1 MQVKT
6 KINSAVD
13 ILVGTICGD
22 ESLPWYNA
30 KNNVFVNFINRF
42 YKISYKFEVQ
52 YLHVVLI
59 SLKLAKTFLGD
70 ESHEIIIILYIRS

>member
-22 ESLPWYNA
+22 QSLPWYNA

-42 YKISYKFEVQ
+42 YKISGSFS
-52 YLHVVLI
+52 I
-59 SLKLAKTFLGD
+59 SPCCIDFSETCKDIF
-70 ESHEIIIILYIRS
+70 RRQVP